1 MELDPSNLINMF
13 QLSLSPFAQK
23 AVESFAG
30 TKPKDFKR
38 NFSNTFHGQG
48 LNPDHCF
55 VATANES
62 GEQDAREKEM
72 EENMNEVGTIKII
85 ITSKMFWMTVI
96 PLKVSATIVNLR
108 NMANDIGNVTK
119 AQNEMLNR

>member
-1 MELDPSNLINMF
+1 VTNPKQQHHARSN
-13 QLSLSPFAQK
+13 
-23 AVESFAG
+23 
-30 TKPKDFKR
+30 PKDFKR
-38 NFSNTFHGQG
+38 RAGNSNRCHDQG

-62 GEQDAREKEM
+62 GVQDDREKEM
-72 EENMNEVGTIKII
+72 EENMNEVGIRIMMKIRIMI
-85 ITSKMFWMTVI
+85 ILTKMLLITVVNI
-96 PLKVSATIVNLR
+96 FKVSATIVNLR

>member
-1 MELDPSNLINMF
+1 MCFNVLDYVD
-13 QLSLSPFAQK
+13 SPVAI
-23 AVESFAG
+23 
-30 TKPKDFKR
+30 
-38 NFSNTFHGQG
+38 HQG

-55 VATANES
+55 VATASES

-72 EENMNEVGTIKII
+72 EENMNEVSIIRMTIM
-85 ITSKMFWMTVI
+85 SKMFLWMTVI
-96 PLKVSATIVNLR
+96 RLKVSATIVNLR

>member
-1 MELDPSNLINMF
+1 M
-13 QLSLSPFAQK
+13 
-23 AVESFAG
+23 
-30 TKPKDFKR
+30 
-38 NFSNTFHGQG
+38 
-48 LNPDHCF
+48 NPDHCF

>member
-1 MELDPSNLINMF
+1 M
-13 QLSLSPFAQK
+13 
-23 AVESFAG
+23 
-30 TKPKDFKR
+30 
-38 NFSNTFHGQG
+38 
-48 LNPDHCF
+48 NPDHCF
-55 VATANES
+55 VATASES

-72 EENMNEVGTIKII
+72 EENMNEVTIIRITIMSRMIKII
-85 ITSKMFWMTVI
+85 IMTVI

>member
-1 MELDPSNLINMF
+1 MFKLSQMWSPLWPSPNGSTMYHAGSNLN
-13 QLSLSPFAQK
+13 
-23 AVESFAG
+23 
-30 TKPKDFKR
+30 DFSGR
-38 NFSNTFHGQG
+38 IGCSNRFHGQG

-62 GEQDAREKEM
+62 GVQDDREKEM
-72 EENMNEVGTIKII
+72 EENMNEVRMM
-85 ITSKMFWMTVI
+85 KMIFISNWMTVI
-96 PLKVSATIVNLR
+96 CLKVSATIVNLR

>member
-1 MELDPSNLINMF
+1 MSF
-13 QLSLSPFAQK
+13 LSPVAQK
-23 AVESFAG
+23 AAESHAG
-30 TKPKDFKR
+30 TNPKDLKSER
-38 NFSNTFHGQG
+38 RIISHTFHGQG

-72 EENMNEVGTIKII
+72 EENMNEVRII
-85 ITSKMFWMTVI
+85 RMIISKMFWMTVI
-96 PLKVSATIVNLR
+96 RLKVSATIVNLR

>member
-1 MELDPSNLINMF
+1 M
-13 QLSLSPFAQK
+13 
-23 AVESFAG
+23 
-30 TKPKDFKR
+30 
-38 NFSNTFHGQG
+38 
-48 LNPDHCF
+48 NPDHCF
-55 VATANES
+55 VATASES

-72 EENMNEVGTIKII
+72 EENMNEVTIIRMTITIRMTIMSRMIKSIIMTKI
-85 ITSKMFWMTVI
+85 FWMTVI